1 MDDVVP
7 KAGVVYAKTSKLI
20 HIFEQNKKSS
30 FSLYITNECGFGSF
44 IKNYKLKWKKNENKI
59 KYIYFLPL
67 QLAVLQQ
74 LICGFVK

>member
-44 IKNYKLKWKKNENKI
+44 IKNYKLKWKKKRKQNKI
-59 KYIYFLPL
+59 YLFFTVAISCITTANLW
-67 QLAVLQQ
+67 
-74 LICGFVK
+74 IC